1 MPDDPT
7 PVDLADTA
15 TQAWRAAAALQSAAA
30 PEHGDFYALAGE
42 LVGTLR
48 ALGQLVDTLH
58 GQVARYGEGR
68 VLRDDEGMRAD
79 LRLMLAAGAL
89 LRARG
94 DLWRSADG
102 LNDFWSAI
110 GHIGVVE
117 EGT

>member
-7 PVDLADTA
+7 ALALADTA
-15 TQAWRAAAALQSAAA
+15 TQAWRAAATLQAATT
-30 PEHGDFYALAGE
+30 PEHGDFYALAAE

-58 GQVARYGEGR
+58 GQVAGYGEGR

-79 LRLMLAAGAL
+79 LRLTLAAGSL

-94 DLWRSADG
+94 DLWRTADG

-110 GHIGVVE
+110 GHIGVLP
-117 EGT
+117 